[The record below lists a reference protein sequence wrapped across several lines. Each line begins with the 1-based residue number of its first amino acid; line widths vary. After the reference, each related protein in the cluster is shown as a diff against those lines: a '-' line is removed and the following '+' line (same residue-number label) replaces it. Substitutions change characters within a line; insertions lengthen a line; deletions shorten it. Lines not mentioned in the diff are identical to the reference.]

1 MVGLKKEKTFIEGDK
16 VLLRA
21 FKASDGKFLKQ
32 WLSNKEV
39 SFFLEMGFRPYRDK
53 EVRAFTKK
61 ALNSDSDII
70 FSVLKKESLEV
81 IGNCG
86 LYDIDFISKRGQLN
100 IIIGDVKSHN
110 NGYGTDTVKTLI
122 KYGFHR
128 LGLNSIQLGLHA
140 ENLKALKAYKKA

>member
-39 SFFLEMGFRPYRDK
+39 SFFLEMSFRPYRDK

-70 FSVLKKESLEV
+70 FSVLKKVCLKVLRLIHDNYIFKKKFFLDDTCEYYVSGSL
-81 IGNCG
+81 C
-86 LYDIDFISKRGQLN
+86 
-100 IIIGDVKSHN
+100 
-110 NGYGTDTVKTLI
+110 
-122 KYGFHR
+122 
-128 LGLNSIQLGLHA
+128 
-140 ENLKALKAYKKA
+140 

>member
-1 MVGLKKEKTFIEGDK
+1 M
-16 VLLRA
+16 
-21 FKASDGKFLKQ
+21 S
-32 WLSNKEV
+32 
-39 SFFLEMGFRPYRDK
+39 FRPYRDK
-53 EVRAFTKK
+53 KLELLQK

-81 IGNCG
+81 IGSCG

-140 ENLKALKAYKKA
+140 ENLKALKAYKKAGFI